1 MGTLTRIQFAKSILL
16 VWLVVG
22 TADNWVNPAINW
34 FIVIG
39 STVSFK
45 QVQRLAIEKTFA
57 AASSRSLDLLCSW
70 LSHEAQCTNSK
81 TATAV
86 LFLGKTMKRKW
97 DSVGTYPSLRGLW
110 TSNISWIDDE
120 SIVRH
125 CKPSGSVGSGWCFN
139 ETRSTTCSQML
150 HERMKTT
157 GFARLGS
164 SFTWHGAEGP
174 HVCAQQPTNHTTPS
188 HTPHW
193 APKHSCSLFNFTW
206 DLVSELV
213 QKTTGNAPGRANPV
227 FVQHC
232 KLRALSL

>member
-1 MGTLTRIQFAKSILL
+1 M
-16 VWLVVG
+16 
-22 TADNWVNPAINW
+22 
-34 FIVIG
+34 
-39 STVSFK
+39 
-45 QVQRLAIEKTFA
+45 
-57 AASSRSLDLLCSW
+57 
-70 LSHEAQCTNSK
+70 
-81 TATAV
+81 
-86 LFLGKTMKRKW
+86 
-97 DSVGTYPSLRGLW
+97 
-110 TSNISWIDDE
+110 NISWIDDE

-213 QKTTGNAPGRANPV
+213 QKTTGNAQSKSSFCSTLQAACSKP
-227 FVQHC
+227 
-232 KLRALSL
+232 LSLRFLAETNLGNTIDYGRCKAKAKWNRFLKHLQKAYKAVLEQIRLAVSSWTNPLGCVLRSRSHRQK

>member
-1 MGTLTRIQFAKSILL
+1 M
-16 VWLVVG
+16 
-22 TADNWVNPAINW
+22 
-34 FIVIG
+34 
-39 STVSFK
+39 
-45 QVQRLAIEKTFA
+45 
-57 AASSRSLDLLCSW
+57 
-70 LSHEAQCTNSK
+70 
-81 TATAV
+81 
-86 LFLGKTMKRKW
+86 
-97 DSVGTYPSLRGLW
+97 
-110 TSNISWIDDE
+110 NIIWIDDE

-193 APKHSCSLFNFTW
+193 APKHFCSLFNFTW

-213 QKTTGNAPGRANPV
+213 QKTTGNVPGRANPV
-227 FVQHC
+227 FVQQLQAACSKPTISCRNELGQHYRLWPMQSESQVKSIPQAFAKSIQSRSGTNPLGC
-232 KLRALSL
+232 K